1 MKKSKKVEE
10 KDLFLE
16 VTDDVKVADDVCG
29 KNDDERYDEKEAE
42 EFEKEI
48 EEEITKFDKKEI
60 EEDVFVGS
68 SIEMFMKDLRN
79 YPLLSVEQERK
90 LTKIL
95 ACGKSQEKKI
105 ARERLLLCNLRLV
118 VYAAK
123 KYRGRGVPFED
134 LISEGYIGLSKGID
148 KFDYKRGFK
157 LSTFVL
163 YWIKQA
169 VSRAVDDQGR
179 TVRLPVHIND
189 KLNKYK
195 KVKNEL
201 TSKLGYE
208 PSIEEIAKK
217 MKVSVESLER
227 LINSSMDTLSLDK
240 YVGEDEDVT
249 FGEMIADNTTISPED
264 FAKSSAIRER
274 LIKAMSELK
283 EKERYILEL
292 RHGFNDENPKTL
304 EQIGDMLH
312 ITRERVR
319 QIENIAI
326 RKLKNK
332 VKDLEEL
339 VA

>member
-1 MKKSKKVEE
+1 MRKSEKIEE
-10 KDLFLE
+10 KNLFLE
-16 VTDDVKVADDVCG
+16 ETDNAKIADDVCG

-48 EEEITKFDKKEI
+48 EEEIAKSDKKDI
-60 EEDVFVGS
+60 EDDVFVGS

-95 ACGKSQEKKI
+95 ACGKPQEKKI

-217 MKVSVESLER
+217 MKVTVKSLEF
-227 LINSSMDTLSLDK
+227 LVNSSMDTLSLDR
-240 YVGEDEDVT
+240 YVGEDEDT
-249 FGEMIADNTTISPED
+249 TIGDMIADNSSVSPEEY
-264 FAKSSAIRER
+264 AKRSSLRDR
-274 LIKAMSELK
+274 LKKAMGELR

-292 RHGFNDENPKTL
+292 RHGFNDESPKTL
-304 EQIGDMLH
+304 EQIGEMMH

-319 QIENIAI
+319 QIENVAMK
-326 RKLKNK
+326 KLRHK
-332 VKDLEEL
+332 VKDL